1 MMNRRSFLTAAA
13 GLGAGLAAGAPAQ
26 ETPGAQSG
34 RARPVKLGV
43 CTYSYWHFRGPKV
56 PIETVF
62 EKASELGLSGVDI
75 LHRQMDLPETEPLT
89 ASHRAYL
96 RRLKRHA
103 FRNGVAPVRVSI
115 HHVFGTLDCA
125 ARASPSPPLLG
136 ERAGVRANLL
146 LTLSFF
152 PGDARRHPVTTRS
165 HAQGYPAIHGPRRK
179 THPHPRPAGL

>member
-56 PIETVF
+56 PIETVS
-62 EKASELGLSGVDI
+62 EKASELGLRGVDI

-89 ASHRAYL
+89 ASHRAYYSVIDIDYTFG
-96 RRLKRHA
+96 LKK
-103 FRNGVAPVRVSI
+103 GSEELPV
-115 HHVFGTLDCA
+115 FL
-125 ARASPSPPLLG
+125 
-136 ERAGVRANLL
+136 
-146 LTLSFF
+146 
-152 PGDARRHPVTTRS
+152 
-165 HAQGYPAIHGPRRK
+165 
-179 THPHPRPAGL
+179 